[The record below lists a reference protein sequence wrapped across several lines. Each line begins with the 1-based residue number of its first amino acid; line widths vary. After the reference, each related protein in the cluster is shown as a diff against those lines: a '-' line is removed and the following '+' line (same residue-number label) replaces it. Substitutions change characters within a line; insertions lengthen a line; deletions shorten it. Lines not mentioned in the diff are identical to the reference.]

1 MRPVTCRGLPISL
14 LDPVFATYLSLSK
27 KTLPDT
33 PGAHAALHA
42 ARQLCDTMGNH
53 FDSERARRHSF
64 LEATRSL
71 FSQWTTV
78 KESMS
83 QGVAAYTRTDTA
95 ISVDGTSMVLIEM
108 KNGKTGG
115 EVYMQACRGY
125 EITTEEL
132 VEKNPMFLEQ
142 GAPTFLLCLN
152 GESGPSSNRRWI
164 ADTIHAD
171 EELRIAG
178 AFKDGQQVVVE
189 PLSLLLLYP
198 DSRVEDGRRIQLAQH
213 LYALHS
219 CLVTIASKITRCV
232 ILNPSCCSFS
242 ILKGSA

>member
-27 KTLPDT
+27 KTLPAT
-33 PGAHAALHA
+33 PGANAALYA
-42 ARQLCDTMGNH
+42 ASQLCNTMGNH
-53 FDSERARRHSF
+53 FDSEGARRRSF
-64 LEATRSL
+64 LEATEVL
-71 FSQWTTV
+71 FSQWTTMKGSV
-78 KESMS
+78 S
-83 QGVAAYTRTDTA
+83 QGAVTYTRTDTT
-95 ISVDGTSMVLIEM
+95 ISVDGTTMALIEM

-132 VEKNPMFLEQ
+132 VEKNPTFLKQ

-152 GESGPSSNRRWI
+152 GESRLSSNRRWT
-164 ADTIHAD
+164 ANTIHAD
-171 EELRIAG
+171 EELRISG

-219 CLVTIASKITRCV
+219 CLVTIASKITR
-232 ILNPSCCSFS
+232 
-242 ILKGSA
+242 